1 MELDDFPPQPFRVR
15 DAETFG
21 LTGAEVRAAAR
32 EGVLDRVARGVYQ
45 RADIVD
51 DVATRARV
59 VACAVAAHHVAVDR
73 TAAWLHGVE
82 MLTLDEQVLPPPI
95 ESCALRGKDP
105 SRRPELDGRTRD
117 LAPGDIMTLGDVRA
131 TTPLRT
137 ALDLGCHL
145 RQREAF
151 AAMCLLA
158 RRHAFTARDLV
169 RELPRFRGRRGV
181 VQLRVLAPLVDP
193 RVESHREAWTLLEII
208 GACLPTPTPQW
219 WVEID
224 GVPTYRLDFAYPL
237 ARVCVEYDGFDHHL
251 RIPDQREYDERR
263 RRWLR
268 ENGWTVIVIR
278 KGDFADGASA
288 RWTREL
294 HEALRPS
301 YTNRRW

>member
-1 MELDDFPPQPFRVR
+1 METDDFPLEPFRIR
-15 DAETFG
+15 DAEVFG
-21 LTGAEVRAAAR
+21 LTRRQVQLATED
-32 EGVLDRVARGVYQ
+32 GVLLRVARGVY
-45 RADIVD
+45 RRS
-51 DVATRARV
+51 DVADTIRARAQV
-59 VACAVAAHHVAVDR
+59 VACAVPAQHVAVDR

-82 MLTLDEQVLPPPI
+82 MLTLDEQVLVPPI
-95 ESCALRGKDP
+95 ESCALRGRRP

-117 LAPGDIMTLGDVRA
+117 LAPDDVMVIDGVRM

-158 RRHAFTARDLV
+158 RHHAFTARDLL

-181 VQLRVLAPLVDP
+181 VQLRALAPLVDP
-193 RVESHREAWTLLEII
+193 RVESHREAWTLLEIV
-208 GACLPTPTPQW
+208 GAGLPVPEPQW

-224 GVPTYRLDFAYPL
+224 GNPAYRLDFAYPL
-237 ARVCVEYDGFDHHL
+237 ARVCVEYDGFDHHQ
-251 RIPDQREYDERR
+251 RTPDQRAYDERR
-263 RRWLR
+263 RAWLR

-278 KGDFADGASA
+278 RGDFADGASA

-294 HEALRPS
+294 RAALTPS

>member
-1 MELDDFPPQPFRVR
+1 MDIDDFPAGPFRIRDAAAYGLTERQVR
-15 DAETFG
+15 DATS
-21 LTGAEVRAAAR
+21 
-32 EGVLDRVARGVYQ
+32 EGILLRVARGTY
-45 RADIVD
+45 RRSDGAD
-51 DVATRARV
+51 DVDARARV
-59 VACAVAAHHVAVDR
+59 VACAVASYHVAVDR

-82 MLTLDEQVLPPPI
+82 MLTLDEHVLLPPI
-95 ESCALRGKDP
+95 ESCALRGHNP

-117 LAPGDIMTLGDVRA
+117 LRPSDIMEIDGVRM

-137 ALDLGCHL
+137 ALDLGCNL
-145 RQREAF
+145 RRREAF

-158 RRHAFTARDLV
+158 RLHGFTARDLV
-169 RELPRFRGRRGV
+169 RELPRFRRRRGV
-181 VQLRVLAPLVDP
+181 VQLRALAPLVDP
-193 RVESHREAWTLLEII
+193 RVESHREAWTLLEIHA
-208 GACLPTPTPQW
+208 ACLPTPEPQW
-219 WVEID
+219 WVEVD

-237 ARVCVEYDGFDHHL
+237 AKVCVEYDGFDHHL
-251 RIPDQREYDERR
+251 RTAAQREYDERR

-294 HEALRPS
+294 REALRPS

>member
-1 MELDDFPPQPFRVR
+1 MEINDLPAEPFRIR
-15 DAETFG
+15 NAEAFG
-21 LTGAEVRAAAR
+21 LTRRQVQSATENGLLVRAAS
-32 EGVLDRVARGVYQ
+32 GVYQ
-45 RADIVD
+45 RSDIADTIH
-51 DVATRARV
+51 ARALV
-59 VACAVAAHHVAVDR
+59 VACAVTAHHVAVDR

-82 MLTLDEQVLPPPI
+82 MLTLDEQVLLPPI
-95 ESCALRGKDP
+95 ESCALRGRRP

-117 LAPGDIMTLGDVRA
+117 LAPEDVMVVDGVRV

-158 RRHAFTARDLV
+158 RGHSFGAQDLV
-169 RELPRFRGRRGV
+169 RELPRFRRRRGV
-181 VQLRVLAPLVDP
+181 IQLRALAPLVDP
-193 RVESHREAWTLLEII
+193 RVESHREAWTLLEIV
-208 GACLPTPTPQW
+208 GSGLPTPQPQW
-219 WVEID
+219 WVEIE

-237 ARVCVEYDGFDHHL
+237 ARVCVEYDGFEHHL
-251 RIPDQREYDERR
+251 RTPDQREYDARR
-263 RRWLR
+263 RQWLQ

-278 KGDFADGASA
+278 RGDFADGASA

-294 HEALRPS
+294 REALTPS

>member
-1 MELDDFPPQPFRVR
+1 MELNDFPTQPFLIRE
-15 DAETFG
+15 AAALG
-21 LTGAEVRAAAR
+21 LTEREIRAATK
-32 EGVLDRVARGVYQ
+32 EGLLIRVARGVYR

-51 DVATRARV
+51 DVVARARV

-82 MLTLDEQVLPPPI
+82 MLTLDEQVLLPPI
-95 ESCALRGKDP
+95 ESCALRGNDP
-105 SRRPELDGRTRD
+105 SRRPELAGRTRD
-117 LAPGDIMTLGDVRA
+117 LAPGDIMVVGGIRT

-181 VQLRVLAPLVDP
+181 VQLRALAPLVDP
-193 RVESHREAWTLLEII
+193 RVESHREAWTLLEIV
-208 GACLPTPTPQW
+208 GARLPTPEPQW
-219 WVEID
+219 WIEVD

-251 RIPDQREYDERR
+251 RTPEQQDRDRTR

-278 KGDFADGASA
+278 RGDFADGASA

-294 HEALRPS
+294 RDALAPS

>member
-1 MELDDFPPQPFRVR
+1 MEINDFPSEPFRIR
-15 DAETFG
+15 DSEALG
-21 LTGAEVRAAAR
+21 LTRPQVRLAT
-32 EGVLDRVARGVYQ
+32 EDGLLVRVACGVYRRSDVSDTIHA
-45 RADIVD
+45 RAL
-51 DVATRARV
+51 V
-59 VACAVAAHHVAVDR
+59 VACAVSAHHVAVDR

-95 ESCALRGKDP
+95 ESCALRGRRP

-117 LAPGDIMTLGDVRA
+117 LAPHDVMVVDGVRV

-181 VQLRVLAPLVDP
+181 VQLRALAPIVDP
-193 RVESHREAWTLLEII
+193 RVESHREAWTLLEIVS
-208 GACLPTPTPQW
+208 ACLPTPEPQW
-219 WVEID
+219 WVEVD
-224 GVPTYRLDFAYPL
+224 GIPTYRLDFAYPL
-237 ARVCVEYDGFDHHL
+237 TRVCVEYDGFDHHL
-251 RIPDQREYDERR
+251 ATPEQRDRDRTR

-278 KGDFADGASA
+278 RGDFADGASA

-294 HEALRPS
+294 RDALAPS

>member
-1 MELDDFPPQPFRVR
+1 MELMDFPTHPFRICDV
-15 DAETFG
+15 DALR
-21 LTGAEVRAAAR
+21 LTEREVRRATK
-32 EGVLDRVARGVYQ
+32 EGLLIRVARGVYR
-45 RADIVD
+45 RADVVD
-51 DVATRARV
+51 DIGARARV

-82 MLTLDEQVLPPPI
+82 MLTLDEQVLLPPI
-95 ESCALRGKDP
+95 ESCALRGNDP
-105 SRRPELDGRTRD
+105 SRRPELRGRTRD
-117 LAPGDIMTLGDVRA
+117 LAPEDIMVVDGVRV

-158 RRHAFTARDLV
+158 RHHAFTAGDLV
-169 RELPRFRGRRGV
+169 RQLPRYRGRRGV
-181 VQLRVLAPLVDP
+181 VQLRALAPLVDP

-208 GACLPTPTPQW
+208 GACLPVPEPQW

-224 GVPTYRLDFAYPL
+224 GVPAYRLDFAYPL

-251 RIPDQREYDERR
+251 RTPDQRAYDERR
-263 RRWLR
+263 RGWLR
-268 ENGWTVIVIR
+268 DNGWAVIVIR
-278 KGDFADGASA
+278 RGDFADGASA

-294 HEALRPS
+294 RESLAPS

>member
-1 MELDDFPPQPFRVR
+1 MEINDLPAEPFRIR
-15 DAETFG
+15 DAELYG
-21 LTGAEVRAAAR
+21 LTRRQVQLATEDGLLLRAAN
-32 EGVLDRVARGVYQ
+32 GVY
-45 RADIVD
+45 RRSDLADTI
-51 DVATRARV
+51 RARAMV
-59 VACAVAAHHVAVDR
+59 VACAVTAHHVAVDR

-82 MLTLDEQVLPPPI
+82 MLTLDEQVLLPPI
-95 ESCALRGKDP
+95 ESCALRGRRP

-117 LAPGDIMTLGDVRA
+117 LAPHDIMTIDGVRV
-131 TTPLRT
+131 TTPMRT

-158 RRHAFTARDLV
+158 RHHAFSARDLV

-181 VQLRVLAPLVDP
+181 VQLRALAPLVDP
-193 RVESHREAWTLLEII
+193 RVESHREAWTLLEIV
-208 GACLPTPTPQW
+208 GACLPVPEPQW

-224 GVPTYRLDFAYPL
+224 GVPAYRLDFAYPL

-251 RIPDQREYDERR
+251 RTPEQRAYDDRR
-263 RRWLR
+263 RAWLR

-278 KGDFADGASA
+278 RGDFADGASA

-294 HEALRPS
+294 RGALTPS